1 MAKPVKIPAPTGME
15 LLLGFARLLEDPASV
30 LEHIERC
37 EKVLA
42 ETNEKLERLGIL
54 EDANKVMRLA
64 EAKNE
69 EAERRLATI
78 EDAEDAL
85 QRRIKATE
93 KALQEQNEDQ
103 NKLWG
108 SRWADVKSK
117 EAGFEA
123 REKAIAE
130 SEVAIKSLRAQTES
144 AKAAMEAAR
153 AEAKERLKRMQDA
166 AGL

>member
-1 MAKPVKIPAPTGME
+1 MAKPTKIPAPTGME

-64 EAKNE
+64 EVKNE
-69 EAERRLATI
+69 EAERRLVTI
-78 EDAEDAL
+78 EDTEDEL

-108 SRWADVKSK
+108 KRWADVKSK

-130 SEVAIKSLRAQTES
+130 REAVIESLKEQAES
-144 AKAAMEAAR
+144 AKAD
-153 AEAKERLKRMQDA
+153 AEKLREELKARLKRMQDA

>member
-30 LEHIERC
+30 LTHIERC
-37 EKVLA
+37 ESVLA
-42 ETNEKLERLGIL
+42 DTNEKLERLGIL

-69 EAERRLATI
+69 EAERRLGTI
-78 EDAEDAL
+78 EDAEDEL
-85 QRRIKATE
+85 QRRIKAVE
-93 KALQEQNEDQ
+93 KALQEQNEEQ
-103 NKLWG
+103 NKTWG
-108 SRWADVKSK
+108 KRWADVKSK

-130 SEVAIKSLRAQTES
+130 REAVIESLKDQAES
-144 AKAAMEAAR
+144 AKGDAEQLR
-153 AEAKERLKRMQDA
+153 ADLKERLKRMQDA